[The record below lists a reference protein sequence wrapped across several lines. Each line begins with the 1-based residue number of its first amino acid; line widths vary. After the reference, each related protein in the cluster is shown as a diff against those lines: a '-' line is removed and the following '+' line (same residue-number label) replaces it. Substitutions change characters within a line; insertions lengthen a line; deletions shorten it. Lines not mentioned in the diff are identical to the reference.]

1 MGLGLLTVAV
11 VGLASAQDA
20 PRWRAEAGVER
31 MAWLGSVAWNAGRA
45 QALALHLRPPSWE
58 RMELGIG
65 ARRFQAE
72 LVLPLHSWEAELRAV
87 YAPLDG
93 RWYRPAVGLELGWSG
108 AMKIDWAGHFGTG
121 WKEQDPVERADY
133 APWFLGL
140 RAEPL
145 RVAIGPVLLST
156 GGVSVGT
163 LAGGRVVRAR
173 LSLVQ
178 GGVQW

>member
-1 MGLGLLTVAV
+1 MGLGLLALAV
-11 VGLASAQDA
+11 LGLARADEA
-20 PRWRAEAGVER
+20 PQWRAEAGIER

-45 QALALHLRPPSWE
+45 QAVGLRWRPAAWE
-58 RMELGIG
+58 RVELGLGGRI
-65 ARRFQAE
+65 FQAE
-72 LVLPLHSWEAELRAV
+72 LVLPLHSWEAELQAV
-87 YAPLDG
+87 YAPRDG

-108 AMKIDWAGHFGTG
+108 AVKIDWEGYFGPG
-121 WKEQDPVERADY
+121 WREQDPVGRADY

-145 RVAIGPVLLST
+145 CFAFGPVLVSAGGLSL
-156 GGVSVGT
+156 GS